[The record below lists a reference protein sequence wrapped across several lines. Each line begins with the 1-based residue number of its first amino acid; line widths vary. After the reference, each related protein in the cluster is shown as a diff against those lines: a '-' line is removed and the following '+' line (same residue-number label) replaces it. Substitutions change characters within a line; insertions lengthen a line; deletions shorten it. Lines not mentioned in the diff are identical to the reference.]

1 MHMIHRNKKGRQPAD
16 SETNGQRY
24 ENVNISFKHPSSEVT
39 NTNEVDAEMHA
50 RISARSK
57 VTMH

>member
-1 MHMIHRNKKGRQPAD
+1 MIHRNKKGPQPVH

-24 ENVNISFKHPSSEVT
+24 GNADISFKDPGSEVHKQ
-39 NTNEVDAEMHA
+39 NEVDAEMHA
-50 RISARSK
+50 RITASNK